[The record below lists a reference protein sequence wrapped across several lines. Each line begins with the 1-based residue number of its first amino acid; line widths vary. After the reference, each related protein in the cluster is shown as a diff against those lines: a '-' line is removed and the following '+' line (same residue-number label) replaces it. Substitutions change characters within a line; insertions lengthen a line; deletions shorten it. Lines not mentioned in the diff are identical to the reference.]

1 MNENEIADASKM
13 AELVDYQVGA
23 VVSRTL
29 VKGKG
34 GSVSVFAFDG
44 GQELSE
50 HTAPHKA
57 LVQLL
62 DGEAEVTIEG
72 RPHRLH
78 KSEML
83 LLSANRPH
91 SVKATKRFKM
101 VLTMIH
107 S

>member
-1 MNENEIADASKM
+1 MNDNEIDASKM

-50 HTAPHKA
+50 HTASHEA

-72 RPHRLH
+72 RSHRLH
-78 KSEML
+78 EGEL
-83 LLSANRPH
+83 LLLPANRPH
-91 SVKATKRFKM
+91 AVKATKRFKM